1 MCMCMPRLLIY
12 TSLKIYSKNYLK
24 TNNSITLG
32 YRLMQSPVSGFQ
44 MILMFVQLNSNL
56 LLDIADPYPLFL
68 ETVVHELVRKI
79 QVVKLKKSN

>member
-1 MCMCMPRLLIY
+1 MCMCMPRLLLY
-12 TSLKIYSKNYLK
+12 TSLKICSKNYFK

-32 YRLMQSPVSGFQ
+32 YRSMQCPVSGFST
-44 MILMFVQLNSNL
+44 ILMFVHLNSNL

-68 ETVVHELVRKI
+68 ETVLHELVRKI